1 MTSPPPP
8 RPRFCRD
15 PIVWIDLEMTG
26 LDLGKDQIIEI
37 AVLITDGDLN
47 IVAEGP
53 EIIIHASKLLLDGMD
68 DWCKQHH
75 GASGLIDASLAATAT
90 AASAESAVLA
100 FLQKHIERPRTAPLG
115 GNSVHVDR
123 MFLHKEMPRLVDF
136 LHYRIID
143 VSTVKECV
151 RRWLPHV
158 ADGAPSKALSHRAMD
173 DIRES
178 IAELHYYRKA
188 AFVQP

>member
-1 MTSPPPP
+1 M
-8 RPRFCRD
+8 
-15 PIVWIDLEMTG
+15 L
-26 LDLGKDQIIEI
+26 LDQIIEI

-53 EIIIHASKLLLDGMD
+53 EIIIKASKQLLDGMD
-68 DWCKQHH
+68 DWCKHHH

-100 FLQKHIERPRTAPLG
+100 FLQKHIEHPRTAPLG

-136 LHYRIID
+136 LHYRILD

-158 ADGAPSKALSHRAMD
+158 ADGAPTKALSHRAMD

-178 IAELHYYRKA
+178 VAELRYYRQG

>member
-1 MTSPPPP
+1 MTAAQPPQ
-8 RPRFCRD
+8 PRFCKD

-26 LDLGKDQIIEI
+26 LDLAKDHIIEI
-37 AVLITDGDLN
+37 AVLVTDGDLN
-47 IVAEGP
+47 VVAEGP
-53 EIIIHASKLLLDGMD
+53 EIIIHADKKLLDGMD

-75 GASGLIDASLAATAT
+75 GASGLIGASLAATAT

-100 FLQKHIERPRTAPLG
+100 FLQTHIENPRTAPLG

-123 MFLHKEMPRLVDF
+123 MFLHKEMPQLVNF

-151 RRWLPHV
+151 RRWIPLV
-158 ADGAPSKALSHRAMD
+158 ADGAPTKALSHRAMD

-178 IAELHYYRKA
+178 VAELRYYRRA